1 MLNIIILI
9 SMDRARDAPHIENL
23 TKTNTWRC
31 YMTSNMNKELIS
43 VRKFDKVNLDF
54 WNGIQRG
61 KRTKDKGRPKQWSKD
76 RNARRNVYA

>member
-1 MLNIIILI
+1 
-9 SMDRARDAPHIENL
+9 
-23 TKTNTWRC
+23 
-31 YMTSNMNKELIS
+31 MTSNINKERIS

-61 KRTKDKGRPKQWSKD
+61 KRNKDKGRPKQWSKD